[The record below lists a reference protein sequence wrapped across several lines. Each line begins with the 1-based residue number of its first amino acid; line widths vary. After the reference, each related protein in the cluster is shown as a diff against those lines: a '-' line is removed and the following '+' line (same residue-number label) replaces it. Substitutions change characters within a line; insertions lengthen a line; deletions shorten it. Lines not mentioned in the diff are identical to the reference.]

1 MRYTES
7 VTIEDPQK
15 KIRNKKSSNQ
25 DEIPQKLKRGKFH
38 GTCRG
43 VIITQG
49 QCMHSIN

>member
-1 MRYTES
+1 MKYTQS

-15 KIRNKKSSNQ
+15 KKRNKKSSNQ

-38 GTCRG
+38 GTCRE

-49 QCMHSIN
+49 QWMHSIN